1 MSYNRQSERKKGE
14 TKETCNIV
22 KLWSYYFSKQE
33 IMGRTCSMCRP
44 HACTIHSHLH
54 HHEKLALQSFIYDI
68 PSRIPDPEKR
78 DRASGLGLGGA
89 YLRLFSDDLRAN
101 SAAADSRA
109 ERTMLPRLRSHPCA
123 GLAPSKATGR
133 TTISGGDRRSQ
144 TERHGEGTPLLW
156 ETPEPNRAFHETGWT
171 VVLSAH

>member
-14 TKETCNIV
+14 TKETC
-22 KLWSYYFSKQE
+22 
-33 IMGRTCSMCRP
+33 
-44 HACTIHSHLH
+44 
-54 HHEKLALQSFIYDI
+54 
-68 PSRIPDPEKR
+68 

-144 TERHGEGTPLLW
+144 TERHGEGTPLHW

>member
-1 MSYNRQSERKKGE
+1 MQHAGFSCWRLISKRINTTVFVVFFFQA
-14 TKETCNIV
+14 IV
-22 KLWSYYFSKQE
+22 LRVWVW
-33 IMGRTCSMCRP
+33 
-44 HACTIHSHLH
+44 
-54 HHEKLALQSFIYDI
+54 
-68 PSRIPDPEKR
+68 
-78 DRASGLGLGGA
+78 GGA

-144 TERHGEGTPLLW
+144 TERHGEGTPLHW

-171 VVLSAH
+171 VVLSAHQALLGLLSGHYGRPHKE